1 MPRRSATF
9 AAKTITR
16 IQGGTFLQARCVA
29 QFRFQALIHLLRS
42 EGVELGNEPVPP
54 VDRSKKPKGFVKKN
68 IAEDEDWIEYR

>member
-1 MPRRSATF
+1 M
-9 AAKTITR
+9 
-16 IQGGTFLQARCVA
+16 
-29 QFRFQALIHLLRS
+29 LRS